1 MNLYGQ
7 VTLTKDRYGQHRVNG
22 GRPAPNVRLAMFLAR
37 LLLRVLSG
45 LVKTDKRIWIFGLQ
59 DLGPAGM
66 CDFKDN
72 SKYMFLYLCN
82 KSNQVVR
89 PIWLTCSRQLAA
101 ALRRRGYEVYYIASF
116 MGIKSFLKA
125 GCILS
130 HTGFSGIRAMLVG
143 RMKVDLWHGVP
154 LKKLAESNAAD
165 YVCATS
171 ESLRE
176 HFGTCVGVDPAK
188 VVVSG
193 YPRTDVLFSSIPGY
207 EIGLE
212 AHLEAIRALK
222 KRARIVLYTPT
233 FRDYLEEATFEEFF
247 KEIPLNATELDS
259 VLETHG
265 AFLLIKLHDYIRN
278 GRIEHALERISER
291 VYVISEP
298 IDVYP
303 ILREADVLVTDYSS
317 IFFDFLLL
325 DRPIV
330 FYIPDYDM
338 YRRTR
343 GFSLEFESF
352 TPGPK
357 ASTFGDLVTALRS
370 VLEGEDAFKDER
382 RRVREYV
389 FDYVDAN
396 SSERVFRWLMGV
408 LNLGLHLGTI
418 PNSPENTHRKQT
430 LDILNRHSLVARRSY

>member
-7 VTLTKDRYGQHRVNG
+7 VTLTKDRYDEHRLS
-22 GRPAPNVRLAMFLAR
+22 GRSPAQSIRLAMFLAR
-37 LLLRVLSG
+37 FVLRVLSG
-45 LVKTDKRIWIFGLQ
+45 LVETDKRIWIFGLQ
-59 DLGPAGM
+59 DLAPAGM
-66 CDFKDN
+66 YDFKDN

-82 KSNQVVR
+82 NPNQVVR

-101 ALRRRGYEVYYIASF
+101 ALRRRGYEAYYIASF
-116 MGIKSFLKA
+116 VGIKSLLKA

-143 RMKVDLWHGVP
+143 KVKVDLWHGVP
-154 LKKLAESNAAD
+154 LKKMAESDAAD

-176 HFGTCVGVDPAK
+176 HFGTCLGVDPARL
-188 VVVSG
+188 VVSG
-193 YPRTDVLFSSIPGY
+193 YPRTDVLLSSIPGY

-212 AHLEAIRALK
+212 AHLEAIQALK

-233 FRDYLEEATFEEFF
+233 FRDYLKEATFEEFF
-247 KEIPLNATELDS
+247 KEIPLNATELDG

-265 AFLLIKLHDYIRN
+265 AFLLIKLHDYTVN
-278 GRIEHALERISER
+278 GRIEHALHRISER
-291 VYVISEP
+291 AYVISEP

-325 DRPIV
+325 DRPII
-330 FYIPDYDM
+330 FYIPDYDV
-338 YRRTR
+338 YRRAR
-343 GFSLEFESF
+343 GFSLKFDAF

-357 ASTFGDLVTALRS
+357 ASTFADFVTALRS
-370 VLEGEDAFKDER
+370 VLEGEDASKDER

-389 FDYVDAN
+389 FDYVDGN
-396 SSERVFRWLMGV
+396 SSERISRWLMGL
-408 LNLGLHLGTI
+408 LNL
-418 PNSPENTHRKQT
+418 R
-430 LDILNRHSLVARRSY
+430 